1 MENSVEKLMKRPDKD
16 EYLKYLINLD
26 GSINGSDDDILLCIE
41 TTEIYKTMIEKLGKK
56 DLIKKLD
63 DYLSYLD
70 QETEWL
76 LKDIPSKYQKG
87 FNGPEYGLLNIPET
101 DFVMNARIEFE
112 RIVTILNKLGITKYK
127 LNKEAQYGA
136 FNK

>member
-1 MENSVEKLMKRPDKD
+1 MGNAIENLMKRKDKE
-16 EYLKYLINLD
+16 EYLQYLMNLD

-41 TTEIYKTMIEKLGKK
+41 TTEIYKSMIDKLKK
-56 DLIKKLD
+56 DDLVKKLN

-76 LKDIPSKYQKG
+76 LKDIPIKYLKG